1 MASLRLRTEP
11 TVHQV
16 EVILARVERELA
28 ECGARVKRGAR
39 GELRFRMPP
48 PWRARGAKLLRL
60 VSAGEINV
68 SAGGVHLNGVFANCL
83 TNATITNMNWEIRQ
97 GISEGN
103 GGTLVAS
110 GSGSVTMTA
119 TGRNGFG
126 FDEFNLLV
134 KGLDVSLDE
143 GTYFLGTN
151 VGDLGGARSFVST
164 TVGTN
169 SVGSPGGNNG
179 NTFLNSTFFGA
190 NFTDWQNLVG
200 PGTWDVSYG
209 VQTDSVPEPATFVAI
224 GLGLAALVARRR
236 K

>member
-1 MASLRLRTEP
+1 MKLNRLAFIAGGLML
-11 TVHQV
+11 VGV
-16 EVILARVERELA
+16 ACA
-28 ECGARVKRGAR
+28 EGTIYWYNGDFDGTNGFANDFDA
-39 GELRFRMPP
+39 FTYDDF
-48 PWRARGAKLLRL
+48 
-60 VSAGEINV
+60 NV
-68 SAGGVHLNGVFANCL
+68 GAGGVHLNGVFANCL